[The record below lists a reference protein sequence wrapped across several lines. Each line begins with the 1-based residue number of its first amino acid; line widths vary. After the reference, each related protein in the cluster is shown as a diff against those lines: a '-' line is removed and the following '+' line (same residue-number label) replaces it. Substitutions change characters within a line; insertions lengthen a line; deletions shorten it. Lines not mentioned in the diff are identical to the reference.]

1 MRDNYLIVHFV
12 LDKMLQNNSKR
23 TKLKWL
29 KMNDIFRFLKKKN
42 VYRNEKV
49 KSVDFASCEIR
60 SVRKPNIYFI
70 ISMHKYD
77 KKSNWQ

>member
-1 MRDNYLIVHFV
+1 
-12 LDKMLQNNSKR
+12 
-23 TKLKWL
+23 
-29 KMNDIFRFLKKKN
+29 MNDIFRFLKKK
-42 VYRNEKV
+42 NEKV

-77 KKSNWQ
+77 KKSN

>member
-1 MRDNYLIVHFV
+1 MIKDEWYFSFF
-12 LDKMLQNNSKR
+12 Q
-23 TKLKWL
+23 
-29 KMNDIFRFLKKKN
+29 KKS

>member
-1 MRDNYLIVHFV
+1 MIKDEWYFSFF
-12 LDKMLQNNSKR
+12 Q
-23 TKLKWL
+23 
-29 KMNDIFRFLKKKN
+29 KKN

-70 ISMHKYD
+70 ISMHKYY

>member
-12 LDKMLQNNSKR
+12 LDKMLQNNSK
-23 TKLKWL
+23 KNKIEMIKDEWY
-29 KMNDIFRFLKKKN
+29 FSFFQKN

-60 SVRKPNIYFI
+60 PVRKPNIYFI

>member
-12 LDKMLQNNSKR
+12 LDKMLQNNSK
-23 TKLKWL
+23 KNKIEMIKDEWY
-29 KMNDIFRFLKKKN
+29 FSFFQKN

-70 ISMHKYD
+70 ISMHKYY

>member
-1 MRDNYLIVHFV
+1 MIFFV
-12 LDKMLQNNSKR
+12 FS
-23 TKLKWL
+23 
-29 KMNDIFRFLKKKN
+29 KKN

-77 KKSNWQ
+77 KKSNGQ